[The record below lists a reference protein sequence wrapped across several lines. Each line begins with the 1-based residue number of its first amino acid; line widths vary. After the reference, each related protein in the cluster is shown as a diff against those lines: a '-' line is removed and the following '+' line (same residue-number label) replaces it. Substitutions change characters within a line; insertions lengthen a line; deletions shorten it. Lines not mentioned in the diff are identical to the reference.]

1 MLIFFAIPNLIL
13 MQILVTN
20 KDAGTVIGR
29 GGATI
34 SGMQTKSGSRIRVS
48 NNNEYFPGT
57 MDRVVMI
64 TGPTA
69 EIVVAG
75 CTLVLSEL
83 YCNPDNAQQVGADQ
97 HVTVNLLIPNA
108 SAGLVIGKGGDNIR
122 KMVDESGANKIQLS
136 NKEKQV
142 PGIEERLITCIGNT
156 AQVIK
161 ASELIVAKI
170 CEDPQVKFL
179 NLSTQYKGAGMPMPP
194 QGGGFGRGPPAPPGP
209 GGPPGGPGG
218 YGGAPYGGYD
228 AYGGMQNMQ
237 GGYRP
242 DQSYGAPPP
251 FGQYPPAPMYA
262 DYGPYGGGAYPPPPS
277 MYGAP
282 PGGMHGGFDNGMGY
296 GGAPPPAPGG
306 SGQGIQIQVADH
318 IVPAIL
324 GRGGAVIKEMMELS
338 GAVIKVSQKG
348 EYAPGTTNRIVTI
361 SGPQAAAAH
370 AHQLVLA
377 KIPPQ

>member
-1 MLIFFAIPNLIL
+1 MGPLLPLEFPV
-13 MQILVTN
+13 QILVTN

-69 EIVVAG
+69 EIVVVG

-161 ASELIVAKI
+161 ASELIVEKI

-218 YGGAPYGGYD
+218 GG
-228 AYGGMQNMQ
+228 
-237 GGYRP
+237 
-242 DQSYGAPPP
+242 
-251 FGQYPPAPMYA
+251 
-262 DYGPYGGGAYPPPPS
+262 
-277 MYGAP
+277 
-282 PGGMHGGFDNGMGY
+282 
-296 GGAPPPAPGG
+296 
-306 SGQGIQIQVADH
+306 
-318 IVPAIL
+318 L
-324 GRGGAVIKEMMELS
+324 
-338 GAVIKVSQKG
+338 
-348 EYAPGTTNRIVTI
+348 
-361 SGPQAAAAH
+361 
-370 AHQLVLA
+370 
-377 KIPPQ
+377 